1 MANKEAV
8 QQKVIEIIA
17 EQLGRE
23 VTDISVEND
32 LSNDLGADS
41 LDAAELMI
49 AFEEEFDIDIEEES
63 QQNLTTVGD
72 VVNQI
77 VKQLSE

>member
-1 MANKEAV
+1 MADKESVAS
-8 QQKVIEIIA
+8 KVIEIIA

-23 VTDISVEND
+23 ADTISLSND

-49 AFEEEFDIDIEEES
+49 AFEEEFDIDIEEEN
-63 QQNLTTVGD
+63 QQNLTTVED

-77 VKQLSE
+77 CKQLDA

>member
-1 MANKEAV
+1 MASKEAV

-23 VTDISVEND
+23 VTDISVDND

-72 VVNQI
+72 VINQI
-77 VKQLSE
+77 VKQLGE